1 MIDSLHQEG
10 KPILEVHNLR
20 FRYSNLSPR
29 ILDIDSFSL
38 SRGRA
43 YSLFGRNMSGKTTL
57 IKLLSGFLDCPQA
70 QICLRFDEVD
80 YSLPKQRLALQTAGL
95 RVCHQN
101 DPMFPELSIW
111 ENILLGAPGLRMRH
125 SHLKEYREDV
135 SRVLSLISENG
146 ASPQFSHSLGTLSG
160 GGRAVIRLLRSVL
173 WSYKLLLLDE
183 PLTNVDPNNR
193 ELLYSVLRQHTPEN
207 ATVLLISHDEQDH
220 ESFRKCFPEDCC
232 SSLFLRQGKLV
243 DRNDDP

>member
-1 MIDSLHQEG
+1 MIDFPRNEE
-10 KPILEVHNLR
+10 KTILEVRNLR
-20 FRYSNLSPR
+20 FRYGSRSPL
-29 ILDIDSFSL
+29 ILDVDNL
-38 SRGRA
+38 RLLWGRV

-57 IKLLSGFLDCPQA
+57 VKLLSGLLDNSYAPVCV
-70 QICLRFDEVD
+70 RFDYVD
-80 YSLPKQRLALQTAGL
+80 YALPEQRRALQTAGL

-111 ENILLGAPGLRMRH
+111 ENVLLGAPGSGVGR
-125 SHLKEYREDV
+125 SHLKHYREEV
-135 SRVLSLISENG
+135 SRVLPVLSDNG
-146 ASPQFSHSLGTLSG
+146 TSPQFSDPLGTLSG

-193 ELLYSVLRQHTPEN
+193 EILFSVLREHTPEH

-220 ESFRKCFPEDCC
+220 DSFRKCFPEIRYTP
-232 SSLFLRQGKLV
+232 LFLRQGKLF
-243 DRNDDP
+243 DRNVEL